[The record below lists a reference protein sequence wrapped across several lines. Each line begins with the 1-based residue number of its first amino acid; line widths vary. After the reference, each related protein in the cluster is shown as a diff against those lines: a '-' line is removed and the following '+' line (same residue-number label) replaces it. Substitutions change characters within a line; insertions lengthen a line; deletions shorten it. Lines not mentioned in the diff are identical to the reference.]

1 MAAEKRAHE
10 ILLFSPLMTDAYFHY
25 TPSQIMF
32 AALSL
37 ADRGLAERLIQET
50 FHFVPPTTNNDN
62 TPAVTPLPGLENS
75 GIGRKEG
82 GSKGITTNDE
92 RAAIVGPGIRDKVMG
107 TIEACRNMLSTELPE
122 RKSHWTSVS
131 GFAPFV
137 SSLDRHRST
146 S

>member
-50 FHFVPPTTNNDN
+50 FHFVPPTTNNDS
-62 TPAVTPLPGLENS
+62 TPAATPLSGSESLGLS
-75 GIGRKEG
+75 RKEG
-82 GSKGITTNDE
+82 GVKGTMTNDE
-92 RAAIVGPGIRDKVMG
+92 RAAIIGTEIRDKVMG
-107 TIEACRNMLSTELPE
+107 TIEACRNILSNELPE

-131 GFAPFV
+131 GFFLPF
-137 SSLDRHRST
+137 LR
-146 S
+146 